1 MSLRLTHLPPLSNL
15 FHLSHSLTYSSLLP
29 INRPTPGCISFWPSL
44 SCCWAA
50 SSSMGSRSSAVH
62 RLYCL
67 ACSLRSSSKRSL
79 DRNYT
84 MAGVE
89 AGAALL
95 VLGLFFFVIPRRY
108 ELTEAALVLVLGFRW
123 HIPYEN
129 IVSIEEV
136 DLFAGVCACKFS
148 LSIDN
153 RLRIERRSGLPVWP
167 SPLQLVVLGFSLSC
181 CLGDR

>member
-1 MSLRLTHLPPLSNL
+1 MDSRVDVPLLSSVYVSRVKTDSWVYLILAFPVLLLGGL
-15 FHLSHSLTYSSLLP
+15 FVYGLS
-29 INRPTPGCISFWPSL
+29 IE
-44 SCCWAA
+44 
-50 SSSMGSRSSAVH
+50 
-62 RLYCL
+62 
-67 ACSLRSSSKRSL
+67 
-79 DRNYT
+79 NYT

-153 RLRIERRSGLPVWP
+153 RLRIERRSGLPVIIT
-167 SPLQLVVLGFSLSC
+167 PLDSTEFLSEFRKRKSE
-181 CLGDR
+181 LAATKW

>member
-1 MSLRLTHLPPLSNL
+1 MDSRVDVPLLSSVYVSRVKTDSWVYLILAFPVLLLGGL
-15 FHLSHSLTYSSLLP
+15 FVYGLS
-29 INRPTPGCISFWPSL
+29 IE
-44 SCCWAA
+44 
-50 SSSMGSRSSAVH
+50 
-62 RLYCL
+62 
-67 ACSLRSSSKRSL
+67 
-79 DRNYT
+79 NYT